1 MGLWDHA
8 IIFSR
13 YGINTMGKTAVSWIE
28 LMQILIKE
36 RKSLGKPAGVSDVIE
51 EGKKMWKEI
60 KSGKHDKYIQGK
72 PPKRKSK
79 TRKQKCKK
87 MSKKERQTRKKEL
100 KDILKHC
107 EVCKSCYKKLEK
119 FI

>member
-1 MGLWDHA
+1 MGLCYYDYA

-28 LMQILIKE
+28 PMQILIKE

-60 KSGKHDKYIQGK
+60 K
-72 PPKRKSK
+72 RKV
-79 TRKQKCKK
+79 R
-87 MSKKERQTRKKEL
+87 
-100 KDILKHC
+100 
-107 EVCKSCYKKLEK
+107 
-119 FI
+119 